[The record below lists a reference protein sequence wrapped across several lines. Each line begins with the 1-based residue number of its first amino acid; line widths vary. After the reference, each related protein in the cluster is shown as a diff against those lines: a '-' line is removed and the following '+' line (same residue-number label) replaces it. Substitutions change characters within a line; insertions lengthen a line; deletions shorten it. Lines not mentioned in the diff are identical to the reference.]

1 MYPVKRQVDF
11 LKFVNESKKKQ
22 KLLNKI
28 QVVKKIACKAL
39 CGYGNF
45 TYHRLTLKEIEIIK
59 QIFVLQIQQCEEVF
73 IPYRLSLK
81 QFSLCYQFYDPLFTT
96 IDSLSTSEKKNSIIL
111 DNKMKIKMVRDERS
125 IIEKTIK
132 FLSMDN

>member
-1 MYPVKRQVDF
+1 MYPVKKQADF
-11 LKFVNESKKKQ
+11 QKFVNESKKKQ
-22 KLLNKI
+22 QLLNKI
-28 QVVKKIACKAL
+28 QVVKKVAGKAF
-39 CGYGNF
+39 CGYGNL
-45 TYHRLTLKEIEIIK
+45 TYHRLTLKEIQIIK

-81 QFSLCYQFYDPLFTT
+81 HYSLCYQFYDPLFTT

-111 DNKMKIKMVRDERS
+111 NNKMNIKMVRNERS